1 MVACAQVDDDGA
13 DKKQDNTDCGH
24 HSNHWHAD
32 ADEQSD
38 RASCFEDAKRGYSRF
53 RHACLGHVDED
64 LLIADEVECGREDV
78 SRSSQESDNDVGD
91 EYNEL
96 R

>member
-13 DKKQDNTDCGH
+13 SKEQDEADCGRRPDQ
-24 HSNHWHAD
+24 WHAD

-38 RASCFEDAKRGYSRF
+38 RASCFKDAKRGYSRF
-53 RHACLGHVDED
+53 RHACLGHVDEN
-64 LLIADEVECGREDV
+64 LLIADEIERGREDV

-91 EYNEL
+91 EHNEL

>member
-1 MVACAQVDDDGA
+1 MAPTKNRMRPIAAAVPIQ
-13 DKKQDNTDCGH
+13 
-24 HSNHWHAD
+24 WHAD

-38 RASCFEDAKRGYSRF
+38 RASCLKDAKRSYPRF
-53 RHACLGHVDED
+53 RHACLGHVNED

-91 EYNEL
+91 EHGEL
-96 R
+96 Q